1 MEEELKKKLKSRRAI
16 MNAVE
21 KCFKKTEDIYLNYSI
36 EKLNLLSSVQS
47 TMALK
52 MEKYHKLSDEIM
64 ELFDEEEDV
73 EGDVEK
79 CMDFE
84 VFVNEKLLT
93 LKQFIKARQRE
104 APPEVSVEVS
114 KTKNVI
120 RLPKIEI
127 KKFSGD
133 PTLWRTFID
142 SFECAVHENKN
153 LSDIEK
159 MNYLINLLEGEAE
172 TTIKGLNLSNDNYKI
187 ALKVTWS
194 IFSSLNYNFKKY
206 STLKNINFIFDL
218 DYF

>member
-104 APPEVSVEVS
+104 APPEV
-114 KTKNVI
+114 
-120 RLPKIEI
+120 
-127 KKFSGD
+127 
-133 PTLWRTFID
+133 
-142 SFECAVHENKN
+142 
-153 LSDIEK
+153 
-159 MNYLINLLEGEAE
+159 
-172 TTIKGLNLSNDNYKI
+172 
-187 ALKVTWS
+187 
-194 IFSSLNYNFKKY
+194 
-206 STLKNINFIFDL
+206 
-218 DYF
+218 

>member
-1 MEEELKKKLKSRRAI
+1 
-16 MNAVE
+16 
-21 KCFKKTEDIYLNYSI
+21 
-36 EKLNLLSSVQS
+36 
-47 TMALK
+47 
-52 MEKYHKLSDEIM
+52 M

-93 LKQFIKARQRE
+93 LKQFIKARQHE

-133 PTLWRTFID
+133 PTLWRTLT
-142 SFECAVHENKN
+142 V
-153 LSDIEK
+153 
-159 MNYLINLLEGEAE
+159 
-172 TTIKGLNLSNDNYKI
+172 LNVQCTKTKI
-187 ALKVTWS
+187 YRIS
-194 IFSSLNYNFKKY
+194 KK
-206 STLKNINFIFDL
+206 
-218 DYF
+218 